1 MRIPEIDDVLD
12 LIGWIIGLTGA
23 IVCLTC
29 ALMVV
34 HHNISQPDDQTKSD
48 CSCASYGKT
57 R

>member
-1 MRIPEIDDVLD
+1 MRMPELDDVLN

-23 IVCLTC
+23 IVCFTC

-48 CSCASYGKT
+48 CSCASYEKT